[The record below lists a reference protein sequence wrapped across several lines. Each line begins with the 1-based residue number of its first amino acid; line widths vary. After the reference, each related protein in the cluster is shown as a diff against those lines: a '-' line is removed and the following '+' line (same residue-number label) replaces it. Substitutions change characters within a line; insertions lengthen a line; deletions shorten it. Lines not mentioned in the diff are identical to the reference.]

1 MKNIYSLTV
10 LLMISVTV
18 LSQND
23 AFQNRLNNLRS
34 QKIAFITQRLN
45 LTTEE
50 AQLFWPVYNELAQ
63 KKDKLNKRRKE
74 ISFELRNN
82 WNGISEQD
90 KESLSDEFVSLKL
103 KEAKLEVEYHE
114 KFKKV
119 LDVDK
124 VLKLYQSEMAF
135 KNYLINKIKNQNAK
149 RSQRLH
155 NRPE

>member
-10 LLMISVTV
+10 LLLISVTV
-18 LSQND
+18 FSQND
-23 AFQNRLNNLRS
+23 AFQKRLNNLRS

-90 KESLSDEFVSLKL
+90 KESLSDEFVLLKL

-149 RSQRLH
+149 RSQRPH